1 MKYRIITWL
10 FSYFTVLL
18 IAAFLINCFELFIIF
33 SKVIEPTEYN
43 LFINQVLIQGTAVT
57 SFQIVLIII
66 YSVCFLMVI
75 YPIRLFIKTLKYFK
89 QNDFFNPIVFKY
101 FKIIG
106 YFFLLISIPI
116 AVTETVFYFY
126 NMIEN
131 GKPILFFINPFSFM
145 GVNIVIGMFFLFT
158 NNLLSKIQKYQNE
171 NINLKQENEL
181 TI

>member
-10 FSYFTVLL
+10 FSYFIVLL

-43 LFINQVLIQGTAVT
+43 LFINQVLVQGTAVT

-75 YPIRLFIKTLKYFK
+75 YPIRIFIKTLKYFK

-158 NNLLSKIQKYQNE
+158 NNLLLKIQKYQNE